1 MKSASST
8 TNEQHREEGK
18 KADSAGNDA
27 GENAGEN
34 GTPRYSVRYE
44 SSVTNLGSA
53 SAEYDQAQLKV
64 YELSAGVILEQ
75 VIQHYGTDVPEGDDP
90 YTVATIASSVDRC
103 KESSGTEKGKGTEYL
118 VTASD
123 LAWNISPLGDRDF
136 DQRCTDLVVVSATSS
151 AVMAYDAEFAKK
163 VRSPKVE
170 TEPETVEPPDFP
182 GFEPDTDFSRWVH
195 DQVFTEDIAEIS
207 AIFGTST
214 PRTYRRLTAA
224 MTAIHGL
231 PRFADRVRE
240 GEFTQA
246 HVDAAA
252 DLCQTV
258 AMRFLPRLDE
268 YLSVRR
274 ADVTSEYFRTAL
286 RKKIQ
291 LLEPA
296 TDRAETAAR
305 RRRVDIDTFK
315 DGTACLSLTGPAAEV
330 NASFQRIQA
339 MARAIYGSPDGPV

>member
-1 MKSASST
+1 M
-8 TNEQHREEGK
+8 
-18 KADSAGNDA
+18 
-27 GENAGEN
+27 
-34 GTPRYSVRYE
+34 
-44 SSVTNLGSA
+44 
-53 SAEYDQAQLKV
+53 
-64 YELSAGVILEQ
+64 
-75 VIQHYGTDVPEGDDP
+75 
-90 YTVATIASSVDRC
+90 
-103 KESSGTEKGKGTEYL
+103 
-118 VTASD
+118 TASD

-240 GEFTQA
+240 EN
-246 HVDAAA
+246 
-252 DLCQTV
+252 
-258 AMRFLPRLDE
+258 
-268 YLSVRR
+268 S
-274 ADVTSEYFRTAL
+274 
-286 RKKIQ
+286 
-291 LLEPA
+291 
-296 TDRAETAAR
+296 R
-305 RRRVDIDTFK
+305 RRTSMPPPTCVKRLPC
-315 DGTACLSLTGPAAEV
+315 GSCLDWTSIFPSGGQT
-330 NASFQRIQA
+330 
-339 MARAIYGSPDGPV
+339 